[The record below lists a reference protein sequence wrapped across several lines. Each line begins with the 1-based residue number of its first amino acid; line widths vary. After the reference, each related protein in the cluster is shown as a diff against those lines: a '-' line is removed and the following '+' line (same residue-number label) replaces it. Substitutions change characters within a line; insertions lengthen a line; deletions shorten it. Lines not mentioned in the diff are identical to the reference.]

1 MGQILDFID
10 KNNSGDF
17 HCYRTR
23 KLSLDDTMG
32 EQFTHESYDRD
43 SMSKDTSGKKYAETD
58 TTNISSVEIPQKL
71 IQSPFSNNIKYFL
84 DGSRHTFKVDDISIG
99 QKIYPIIA
107 GQIIVGCC
115 YRPDRDSFKKAD
127 LKKEIIISLPKTFY
141 QGHWGKRDDYARK
154 YAADLTN
161 YLQENNKY
169 AKEKKMTIGRVVFY
183 EVDGPT
189 VSDSNDK
196 NRFMNS
202 GIAQIQ
208 NSMTDEEQIMVES
221 LCKQKRLS
229 DSAYLIKDGSI
240 QYNPRYSLLAKSDQA
255 RWDNMRTN
263 YQHVIGISKSFD
275 PTLLKDKNSN
285 IAREIADLKPFH
297 RTKVYL
303 YCSEQ
308 SNKQSFGVW
317 YLRLR
322 NSDFRQTNFSDI
334 VKWELLMLDNE
345 KTFDTNQI
353 NWLCANIIREAYPVC
368 FGADTRWANHLYPV
382 YLTESF
388 CKTQYI
394 DKNIFLGLF

>member
-169 AKEKKMTIGRVVFY
+169 AKEKK
-183 EVDGPT
+183 
-189 VSDSNDK
+189 
-196 NRFMNS
+196 
-202 GIAQIQ
+202 
-208 NSMTDEEQIMVES
+208 
-221 LCKQKRLS
+221 
-229 DSAYLIKDGSI
+229 
-240 QYNPRYSLLAKSDQA
+240 
-255 RWDNMRTN
+255 
-263 YQHVIGISKSFD
+263 
-275 PTLLKDKNSN
+275 
-285 IAREIADLKPFH
+285 
-297 RTKVYL
+297 
-303 YCSEQ
+303 
-308 SNKQSFGVW
+308 
-317 YLRLR
+317 
-322 NSDFRQTNFSDI
+322 
-334 VKWELLMLDNE
+334 
-345 KTFDTNQI
+345 
-353 NWLCANIIREAYPVC
+353 
-368 FGADTRWANHLYPV
+368 
-382 YLTESF
+382 
-388 CKTQYI
+388 
-394 DKNIFLGLF
+394 